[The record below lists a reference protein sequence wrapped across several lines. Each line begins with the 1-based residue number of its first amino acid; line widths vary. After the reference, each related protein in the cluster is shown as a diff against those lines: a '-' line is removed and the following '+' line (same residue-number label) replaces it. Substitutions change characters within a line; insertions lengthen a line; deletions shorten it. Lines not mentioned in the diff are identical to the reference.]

1 MYSTYPEDS
10 INLYIDKAVNPEME
24 NEIFMDINLKHYPLR
39 DYKDM
44 WNKMGAIVKDYNNVG
59 KRNQNA
65 ITHNKL
71 GKHMMHLIRLYLMC
85 LDILEKGEIITYR
98 EKEHDLLMDIR
109 NGKFLD
115 NNGQPIT
122 EFFEMVKDYE
132 NKLNYAKA
140 NTDLPNKPN
149 YKKIKEFTISV
160 NERVVK
166 GTI

>member
-1 MYSTYPEDS
+1 
-10 INLYIDKAVNPEME
+10 
-24 NEIFMDINLKHYPLR
+24 
-39 DYKDM
+39 
-44 WNKMGAIVKDYNNVG
+44 
-59 KRNQNA
+59 
-65 ITHNKL
+65 
-71 GKHMMHLIRLYLMC
+71 MC

-115 NNGQPIT
+115 INGQPIP

-132 NKLNYAKA
+132 DKLEYAKS
-140 NTDLPNKPN
+140 NTDLPDKPN